1 MQKKVE
7 DEGKKEED
15 LFNKFMCYCK
25 NGKGAL
31 ESTIAQAK
39 QTNDQLRSSIE
50 ETDAALK
57 QAKADLKTAQTDR
70 ADAKAAVDKATAL
83 RNKEADAFAKESAEL
98 KTNIAAMKKA
108 TTAIDNGMSGAF
120 LQTSTVSVLKQISVT
135 MDISSM
141 DREMITSFLTQGQ
154 GEAAGY
160 VPASG
165 QISGILKQMTDTM
178 EASLTKATDE
188 ESAAVKAFDS
198 LVAAKTKEINALTKS
213 LGEDEAFLK
222 DLDNQCKT
230 KEDEWA
236 ARQKIRAEEL
246 VAIGDTI
253 KLLNDD
259 DALELFKKTLPSA
272 SLLQLSTSDKM
283 MRDHALAALNQ
294 ASQGDKH
301 DFRINLVSLALKGK
315 KVSFTKVVK
324 M

>member
-57 QAKADLKTAQTDR
+57 QAKADLKTAQSDR

-83 RNKEADAFAKESAEL
+83 REKEAAAFATESSEL

-120 LQTSTVSVLKQISVT
+120 LQTATVSVLKRLSVT
-135 MDISSM
+135 MDISNM

-154 GEAAGY
+154 GEASGY

-178 EASLTKATDE
+178 SDSLARATDE
-188 ESAAVKAFDS
+188 ENAAVKTFNA
-198 LVAAKTKEINALTKS
+198 LVGAKSKEINALTRAIESKTARVGE
-213 LGEDEAFLK
+213 LGVQLVT
-222 DLDNQCKT
+222 L
-230 KEDEWA
+230 KED
-236 ARQKIRAEEL
+236 L
-246 VAIGDTI
+246 
-253 KLLNDD
+253 
-259 DALELFKKTLPSA
+259 
-272 SLLQLSTSDKM
+272 
-283 MRDHALAALNQ
+283 
-294 ASQGDKH
+294 
-301 DFRINLVSLALKGK
+301 
-315 KVSFTKVVK
+315 
-324 M
+324 